1 MKLIQAVIRPSALT
15 AVRAA
20 LTAAG
25 IGGISVAEASSCVTP
40 DALVR
45 GEQAQ
50 IHRERCA
57 MDMQM
62 EIAVTDV
69 QLASALEA
77 ISSALPEGSWGEGE
91 IHVVR
96 LTQARRIRTGE
107 INDKAL

>member
-25 IGGISVAEASSCVTP
+25 IGGISVAEASSCVTQ

-45 GEQAQ
+45 GDKPQL
-50 IHRERCA
+50 HRERCE

-69 QLASALEA
+69 QLAGALEA
-77 ISSALPEGSWGEGE
+77 ISSAVPEGHWGERE

-96 LTQARRIRTGE
+96 LSQARRIRTGE